1 MDKPRLTVEESR
13 RIVASLARMMDT
25 CAIHKRWLFGDAS
38 AGQVEA
44 EATIYAEAIRVI
56 LRWAGLSESW
66 QENLDE
72 PDGGLPNNAEH

>member
-1 MDKPRLTVEESR
+1 MEKPRFTVEEAR
-13 RIVASLARMMDT
+13 RIVASIARQLDI
-25 CAIHKRWLFGDAS
+25 CAMHKKWLVGEIEGES
-38 AGQVEA
+38 IEV

-72 PDGGLPNNAEH
+72 PDGEPPNNAGH